1 MRQADSVTAADGSRQ
16 NRGLAQRAF
25 RADIEGLRAVA
36 VLAVVFYHAE
46 IPGISGGFVGVDV
59 FFVISGFLI
68 TGLLWRE
75 VSSTGSVRLR
85 GFFGARARRLLP
97 ASALVGVVTVIG
109 AAVLLPPLQARTVM
123 GDGIASALYVGN
135 YRFILQGV
143 DYSAPLLSPSPFQ
156 HYWSLAVEEQFY
168 LVWPVLIIGT
178 AWLIRR
184 VRRRSRADGAD
195 GADVIASQRPFL
207 VVLALVAVFSLA
219 LSLVASYWAPFV
231 AFFSLPTRAWQ
242 LALGGLVAL
251 TAASWRRLPL
261 GAAVFIGWAGLGLIL
276 LACIWLGPDTL
287 YPGTA
292 ALLPTVGAM
301 LVIGAGC
308 AVADQGCG
316 RALAVSPMRAIG
328 RVSYSWYLWH
338 WPVLIFAPLI
348 VGHALGI
355 TGRLT
360 AALISLGL
368 AALTLRFVEN
378 PLRFSPAIRG
388 SAWRSLGLGAGATA
402 VAVCVAAALLV
413 VVPTPIGRGVPAPV
427 LTVAT
432 APPPSGSGVD
442 AYDAEVERAFAQVQ
456 AAVTASADLEAVPSN
471 LAPPLVDAASEAD
484 AVLFDGCLRTPFQSG
499 HPECVMGDTASST
512 TVALI
517 GDSHAAMWTPAF
529 QDAAA
534 QRRWRLLM
542 LAKGAC
548 PMMDLPITNLLRRLV
563 QQFQQC
569 EQWRAEIL
577 DRLRAERPD
586 LVVLSMWR
594 GYGIDESLTGFTAFD
609 PVWIDTLTRL
619 VQQLRSTGAT
629 VLVLGPTPNPQRLV
643 PVCLS
648 GHLNDVT
655 ACTPARSAAVDQSG
669 IAAEDAATTAGGGHY
684 ADLTELFC
692 TADRC
697 PVIVGNTLVFFD
709 RYHLTLEYSRA
720 LAPAMAALADRTLA
734 LG

>member
-207 VVLALVAVFSLA
+207 VILALVAVVSFLLA
-219 LSLVASYWAPFV
+219 FV
-231 AFFSLPTRAWQ
+231 ATYVVPAVAYFSLPTRAWQ

-413 VVPTPIGRGVPAPV
+413 VVPTPIGRGTPAVPPAFTLTSAPQ
-427 LTVAT
+427 
-432 APPPSGSGVD
+432 GSDIGR
-442 AYDAEVERAFAQVQ
+442 YDAAVERAFAQVQ
-456 AAVTASADLEAVPSN
+456 AAVTASADLRAVPSN
-471 LAPPLVDAASEAD
+471 LQPPIAEAAAEIHEVYSQ
-484 AVLFDGCLRTPFQSG
+484 GCLRNAWEVAQPDCASG
-499 HPECVMGDTASST
+499 DTVSDTTITVVGDSNSAMWAPAFRKVAVHRGWRLEMATKAGCPLLDLPTMSAQLHREYTECV
-512 TVALI
+512 
-517 GDSHAAMWTPAF
+517 
-529 QDAAA
+529 
-534 QRRWRLLM
+534 
-542 LAKGAC
+542 
-548 PMMDLPITNLLRRLV
+548 
-563 QQFQQC
+563 
-569 EQWRAEIL
+569 QWRDVIMN
-577 DRLRAERPD
+577 RLQTEPPELIA
-586 LVVLSMWR
+586 VSMWR
-594 GYGIDESLTGFTAFD
+594 NYGLGFDSAQSLTPYDAA
-609 PVWIDTLTRL
+609 WIDAVTRL
-619 VQQLRSTGAT
+619 VKQLRATGAT
-629 VLVLGPTPNPQRLV
+629 VLLLGPV
-643 PVCLS
+643 PDPRSVVPTCLS
-648 GHLNDVT
+648 GHLDDAT
-655 ACTPARSAAVDQSG
+655 ACAPVRSAAVDQSG